1 MPARCNIG
9 VSENAIEHFA
19 RTTIFTA
26 CGHYPF
32 SFSPVYPQNHFTS
45 PSFYVMF
52 IYDCA
57 ILYGY
62 FLSEKRT
69 IRQNIYFEGVVNR
82 NVRDLF

>member
-1 MPARCNIG
+1 MRLSILLERLFLQLVG
-9 VSENAIEHFA
+9 IILFHF
-19 RTTIFTA
+19 RLF
-26 CGHYPF
+26 YL
-32 SFSPVYPQNHFTS
+32 QNHFTS